1 MKKAINY
8 FALFLLL
15 FAYVVNAQDNPKLKA
30 IYESVSAEKIGDY
43 DKAISVMMKDY
54 NNWKN
59 DYVYNLRLGWLNYL
73 KGDFPVSLNYYKK
86 AIKLSNKSIESL
98 LGITY
103 PYSKMN
109 KKDKLKKVYNEIL
122 KKAPSNYTANLNLAL
137 LYFNEGDYLNSMI
150 YLEKLAKD
158 YPSDYTV
165 NLYLGWAN
173 YYEGGN
179 KKAHKYFERA
189 LIAVPNDPSAKKGY
203 DATK

>member
-1 MKKAINY
+1 MKKISNY
-8 FALFLLL
+8 FAVFLLL
-15 FAYVVNAQDNPKLKA
+15 FAFVVNAQDNPKLK
-30 IYESVSAEKIGDY
+30 IFYESISAEKIGDY
-43 DKAISVMMKDY
+43 EQAISVMMKDY

-73 KGDFPVSLNYYKK
+73 KGDFPTSIIYYRK
-86 AIKLSNKSIESL
+86 AIKLSNNSIESL

-103 PYSKMN
+103 PYSKIN

-122 KKAPSNYTANLNLAL
+122 KKAPGNYTANLNLAL
-137 LYFNEGDYLNSMI
+137 LYFNEGDYLNSKI

-173 YYEGGN
+173 YYVGGN
-179 KKAHKYFERA
+179 KKAKEYFEKV
-189 LIAVPNDPSAKKGY
+189 LTIAPNDASALKGFN
-203 DATK
+203 ALK